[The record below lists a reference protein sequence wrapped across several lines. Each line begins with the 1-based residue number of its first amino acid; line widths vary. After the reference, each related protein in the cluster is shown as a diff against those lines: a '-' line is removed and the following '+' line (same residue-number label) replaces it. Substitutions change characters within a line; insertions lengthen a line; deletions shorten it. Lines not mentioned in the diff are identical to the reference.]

1 MRLALQVGA
10 PSCWCAPCATTSPT
24 SRITLPTLLGR
35 GSAASIHFWF
45 AGFDGLRAPLFPS
58 LVDAY
63 QAWCAGDAGRALQRH
78 TGRGAL
84 HFTRLAEQVLALHA
98 QHAEAAE
105 THIET
110 LLSSSQAV
118 CRG

>member
-1 MRLALQVGA
+1 MNPARAAQAGLLVRAVRDHIA
-10 PSCWCAPCATTSPT
+10 DFTH
-24 SRITLPTLLGR
+24 TLPTLLAD

-45 AGFDGLRAPLFPS
+45 AGFDGLRRQLSPS

-84 HFTRLAEQVLALHA
+84 HFARLAEQVLALHA
-98 QHAEAAE
+98 RHGDGAES
-105 THIET
+105 HIEA
-110 LLSSSQAV
+110 LLGAPQAV
-118 CRG
+118 LRD